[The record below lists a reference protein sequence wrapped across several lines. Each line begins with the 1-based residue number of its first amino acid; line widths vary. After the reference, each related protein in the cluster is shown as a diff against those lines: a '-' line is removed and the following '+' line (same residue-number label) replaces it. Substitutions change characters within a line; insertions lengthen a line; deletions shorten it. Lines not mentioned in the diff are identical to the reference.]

1 MVAGNIEGIHC
12 TQHQRL
18 LALTNI
24 NPVRRLVLSVVYKAR
39 IPIHGEH
46 RMAQEV
52 RGTVVD
58 KVRTLLGV

>member
-24 NPVRRLVLSVVYKAR
+24 NPVRRLVLSVYKAR
-39 IPIHGEH
+39 TPIHGEH